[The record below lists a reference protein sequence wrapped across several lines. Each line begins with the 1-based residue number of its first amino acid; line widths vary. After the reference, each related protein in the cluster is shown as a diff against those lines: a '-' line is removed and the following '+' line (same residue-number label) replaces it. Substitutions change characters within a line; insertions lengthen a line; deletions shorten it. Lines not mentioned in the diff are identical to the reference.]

1 MCAVTAEPGGPGR
14 LPAPLLSAPLRTRLR
29 RGRCIEE
36 PCPALLSSGLAS
48 PGPGEGR
55 AWLGRP
61 RPATP
66 RPRREEWGGAVT
78 PALRPPYRPPALP
91 GGAGRKTSSLRGVPH
106 WSSGQGT
113 GTLRVP
119 GHGRGFPESPH
130 SFPATGTLLIA
141 PSPIALLASLPSSLP
156 CSSVPLFS
164 PQAVP
169 AGTFCLTP
177 STTPQPPQT
186 PQANPVP
193 WLTRTLVQGLK
204 LTMTRQ
210 SALFASGFLHLSKP
224 CESLINI

>member
-14 LPAPLLSAPLRTRLR
+14 LPAPLRSAPYAAPAGAVHRRALPGPPQLRL
-29 RGRCIEE
+29 
-36 PCPALLSSGLAS
+36 GLAWPRGGQGLAWPAS
-48 PGPGEGR
+48 PRNAPAPEG
-55 AWLGRP
+55 GV
-61 RPATP
+61 
-66 RPRREEWGGAVT
+66 GGAVT
-78 PALRPPYRPPALP
+78 PAHRPPYRPPALP

-141 PSPIALLASLPSSLP
+141 PSPIAQLTSLPSSLP